1 MFKVRV
7 SPKCGKIENQ
17 FMYFCTGC
25 GWKTESQEIQT
36 DYKAVKTTEKSELHI
51 DEKATS
57 IDKKLI
63 SQKTKMADI
72 IMDNQSAKRKDVRE
86 SSGRS
91 GGNYRLLRSQEISR
105 PESVGFVQ
113 DDSDEFYIDMKC
125 PHCQE

>member
-7 SPKCGKIENQ
+7 CPKCGKIENQ

-72 IMDNQSAKRKDVRE
+72 IMILIN
-86 SSGRS
+86 
-91 GGNYRLLRSQEISR
+91 
-105 PESVGFVQ
+105 
-113 DDSDEFYIDMKC
+113 DEKQADMYKNDMEETIDC
-125 PHCQE
+125 